1 MQKNTLHCKKK
12 KKESMFLAEKKIFL
26 TKMIKTTLAV
36 ITITGESA
44 ILRNNDKKGVGKA
57 STPAPVYRNKIGK
70 TEGSNHSR
78 RLFGA

>member
-1 MQKNTLHCKKK
+1 M
-12 KKESMFLAEKKIFL
+12 AEKKIFL

-78 RLFGA
+78 RFFCA